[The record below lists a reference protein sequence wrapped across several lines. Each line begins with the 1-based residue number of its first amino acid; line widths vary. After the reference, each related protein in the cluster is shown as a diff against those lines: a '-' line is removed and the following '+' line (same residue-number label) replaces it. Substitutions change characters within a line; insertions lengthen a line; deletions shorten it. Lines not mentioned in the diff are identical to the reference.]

1 MYHCVTIFGYACYYT
16 YLANIMKYCMEVDF
30 HGALICHGEG
40 DKQEIQGS
48 GVHPSKN
55 FGS

>member
-1 MYHCVTIFGYACYYT
+1 MYHCVTIFGYACYYA

-48 GVHPSKN
+48 SKN